1 MAQLCAPPWPWPGDC
16 LVQTV
21 LTVSLCS
28 NTNSSLVHVFSLSSL
43 VPKLPDD
50 LEGIS
55 PIAGL
60 GNGGKY
66 TKLGILLSKNK
77 GCRH

>member
-1 MAQLCAPPWPWPGDC
+1 MPPTW
-16 LVQTV
+16 LSS
-21 LTVSLCS
+21 VSLIGRSLMVVMCGLGSLNHLCCS
-28 NTNSSLVHVFSLSSL
+28 NTNSSLMHMFSLSGL

-66 TKLGILLSKNK
+66 TEWAFS
-77 GCRH
+77 